1 MGQEVVDRLHRLM
14 WKAPQRIAIEIAEIW
29 ICDDESAL
37 EMSQSVVLVEFESVF
52 AVSNLHKG
60 KVRSPTVARNLVNIE
75 EVSKAFDIRPLLTKV
90 SLGISEG
97 ERIGIV
103 GRNGAGKSTLMRIIT
118 GEEAPDAG
126 RVTKSNSTAIGYL
139 AQIDNADPTA
149 TVGDVVLGD
158 REKHEWAGDSRIR
171 EIFTGLFGGFDDHLF
186 ERTFGNLSGG
196 EKRRVGLAKLL
207 IDDIQLVLLDE
218 PTNHLDVE
226 GVAWLAEHLKRR
238 TDLAVLVVTHDRW
251 FLDEI
256 TERTWEVVQGKV
268 EEYEGG
274 YSAFVLAKAERSRQ
288 SAATEARRNNLIRK
302 ELAWLRRGAPARTTK
317 PKFRVDAANE
327 LISAEPAPRD
337 GSELLKFALNRLG
350 KTVLEAK
357 DMQVKAGDKELLS
370 HLTWNIGPG
379 DRIGI
384 VGINGA
390 GKSTLMRVL
399 ASELQPAA
407 GKLTTGI
414 TVKIAFL
421 TQHLDEL
428 DPTWRVLEAVE
439 KVAQY
444 VELGKGKTLSASQLC
459 ERLGFDRDGQ
469 WTPVGDLS
477 GGERRRLQLTRL
489 LMDAPNVLMLDEPTN
504 DFDIET
510 LTELEDLLDSY
521 GGTLLVVSHDRY
533 FLERVCDRF
542 VGLLGDLQLRDL
554 PRGVDEYLEL
564 RHQQSTPTQNSGGKG
579 KSSSAAEERQL
590 KKDLTRVERQI
601 EKGRAEVARLTAEQ
615 ETFAMDPTKL
625 VEVSEQLAKVSAELV
640 TREEEWLS
648 ITMALEG

>member
-1 MGQEVVDRLHRLM
+1 M
-14 WKAPQRIAIEIAEIW
+14 
-29 ICDDESAL
+29 
-37 EMSQSVVLVEFESVF
+37 
-52 AVSNLHKG
+52 
-60 KVRSPTVARNLVNIE
+60 ARNLVNIE
-75 EVSKAFDIRPLLTKV
+75 EVSKAFDIRPLLVKV

-118 GEEAPDAG
+118 GEESPDAG
-126 RVTKSNSTAIGYL
+126 RVTKSNATNIGYL
-139 AQIDNADPTA
+139 AQIDKADPA
-149 TVGDVVLGD
+149 STVGEVVLGD
-158 REKHEWAGDSRIR
+158 REKHEWAGDARIR

-226 GVAWLAEHLKRR
+226 GVAWLAAHLKKR

-256 TERTWEVVQGKV
+256 TDRTWEVVQGAV
-268 EEYEGG
+268 EEYDGG

-288 SAATEARRNNLIRK
+288 ASATEARRNNLIRK

-350 KTVLEAK
+350 KTVLETK

-439 KVAQY
+439 KVAQF

-510 LTELEDLLDSY
+510 LTELEDLLDSF

-564 RHQQSTPTQNSGGKG
+564 RNRQNAPVQSLATKAKTSN
-579 KSSSAAEERQL
+579 AAEERQL

-601 EKGRAEVARLTAEQ
+601 EKGKAEVIRLTSELESATPENFLDV
-615 ETFAMDPTKL
+615 TAAL
-625 VEVSEQLAKVSAELV
+625 AAVEAELA

-648 ITMALEG
+648 ITLALEG

>member
-1 MGQEVVDRLHRLM
+1 M
-14 WKAPQRIAIEIAEIW
+14 
-29 ICDDESAL
+29 
-37 EMSQSVVLVEFESVF
+37 
-52 AVSNLHKG
+52 
-60 KVRSPTVARNLVNIE
+60 ARNLVNIE
-75 EVSKAFDIRPLLTKV
+75 EVSKAFDIRPLLIKV

-118 GEEAPDAG
+118 GEESPDSG
-126 RVTKSNSTAIGYL
+126 RVTKSNSTNIGFL
-139 AQIDNADPTA
+139 AQIDKADPHL
-149 TVGDVVLGD
+149 TVGEVVLGD

-186 ERTFGNLSGG
+186 ERTFGQLSGG

-207 IDDIQLVLLDE
+207 IDDVELVLLDE

-226 GVAWLAEHLKRR
+226 GVAWLAQYLKKR

-256 TERTWEVVQGKV
+256 TDRTWEVVQGNV
-268 EEYEGG
+268 EEYDGG

-350 KTVLEAK
+350 KTVLETQ

-384 VGINGA
+384 IGVNGA

-399 ASELQPAA
+399 ASELAPAA
-407 GKLTTGI
+407 GKLVTGI

-439 KVAQY
+439 NVAQY

-564 RHQQSTPTQNSGGKG
+564 RYQQLTPSQGAGANGK
-579 KSSSAAEERQL
+579 KSNAAEERQL
-590 KKDLTRVERQI
+590 KKDLARVERQI
-601 EKGRAEVARLTAEQ
+601 EKGKAEVIRLTQEQ
-615 ETFAMDPTKL
+615 ESSAMDPAKL
-625 VEVSEQLAKVSAELV
+625 IEISEQLLKISSELIV
-640 TREEEWLS
+640 REEEWLS